1 MVGSV
6 ALISSTSRSGALPDD
21 VSTNQVQSNAQ
32 ALIRGSAGLGDA
44 MSTVDSP
51 LLGHRPQ
58 HEPQGDEHPLYHG
71 KRREASG
78 SNIIK
83 VLAVFW
89 TFLIMGAVD
98 AAYGPLIPYLEKY
111 YNISHATV
119 SLLFLSPVCGYT
131 LAALLNSEIHVQVG
145 RRGIAFI
152 SAICHFLTFSIVA
165 LHPRYP
171 IVVVSFALSGFGT
184 GLADSGWNA
193 WISSLP
199 RSNEL
204 LGMLHGLYG
213 LGAVLSPLI
222 VSGLVTRAKVPW
234 FYFYTIMAAC
244 ATFEVVVCTIAF
256 WGDRPVTREEGDDHH
271 ESEHGSLKHALFQQ
285 PYARVTWICA
295 LFLLIYVGI
304 EVALGGWTVVFMMQ
318 VRHGSP
324 FASGMAVTGFW
335 LGITCGRIFLGFVT
349 PMMGEEPAVT
359 LYSVLAIIF
368 GFIYWLVP
376 NFNVSAVAV
385 SLQGFFLGPLF
396 PVLIAVATKLLP
408 QSLHVSSIG
417 FASAIGGA
425 GAALMPSAIG
435 AVAEAKGVQILQP
448 FILGLSGVALVL
460 WMSLWWISKENSRT
474 SR

>member
-1 MVGSV
+1 
-6 ALISSTSRSGALPDD
+6 
-21 VSTNQVQSNAQ
+21 
-32 ALIRGSAGLGDA
+32 
-44 MSTVDSP
+44 MSTVHSP
-51 LLGHRPQ
+51 LLGNRPQ
-58 HEPQGDEHPLYHG
+58 HLPEADVEHPLCHN
-71 KRREASG
+71 KRQEEPR
-78 SNIIK
+78 SNVIK
-83 VLAVFW
+83 ILAVFW
-89 TFLIMGAVD
+89 TFLIMGAGD
-98 AAYGPLIPYLEKY
+98 AAYGPLIPYLESY

-119 SLLFLSPVCGYT
+119 SLLFLSPICGYT
-131 LAALLNSEIHVQVG
+131 LAALLNSEVHIQVG

-152 SAICHFLTFSIVA
+152 SATCHLLTFSIVS
-165 LHPRYP
+165 LHPQFP
-171 IVVVSFALSGFGT
+171 IVVVSFVLSGFGN

-222 VSGLVTRAKVPW
+222 VSGLVTRANVPW
-234 FYFYTIMAAC
+234 FHFYTIMAAC
-244 ATFEVVVCTIAF
+244 AALEAVVCTIAF
-256 WGDRPVTREEGDDHH
+256 WEDRPASREASDDPN
-271 ESEHGSLKHALFQQ
+271 EREHGSLRRALFQQ

-295 LFLLIYVGI
+295 LYLLIYVGI
-304 EVALGGWTVVFMMQ
+304 EVALGGWTVVFMIQ

-324 FASGMAVTGFW
+324 FASGMAVMGFW

-349 PMMGEEPAVT
+349 PMIGEEPAVT
-359 LYSVLAIIF
+359 LYSVLAIIS
-368 GFIYWLVP
+368 GFIFWLVP

-408 QSLHVSSIG
+408 RSLHVSSIG

-435 AVAEAKGVQILQP
+435 AIAEARGVQILQP
-448 FILGLSGVALVL
+448 FILGLSAVALVL
-460 WMSLWWISKENSRT
+460 WMCLWRISKGSSRQYA
-474 SR
+474 SIQDVEGSE